1 MTFLIERQQAQP
13 HRSHHRFKARPHVQ
27 LPTQVRRVVPHPMG
41 VQPHPRRN
49 VRNVP
54 AQCQVTQHLEIPRS
68 EGPTGTSLFYLLA
81 KYSRRGLLFDR
92 QTADTIEH

>member
-1 MTFLIERQQAQP
+1 
-13 HRSHHRFKARPHVQ
+13 
-27 LPTQVRRVVPHPMG
+27 MG

-54 AQCQVTQHLEIPRS
+54 AQCQITQHLEIPRS

-92 QTADTIEH
+92 QTADTIEHQRNTGTVRSREVARLTPRPTR